1 MTVNEAIDKIKVLLN
16 TQEGSVVTPDV
27 PTAMNF
33 DTYDLMDGSKI
44 DLSSLEIGADAMLV
58 DTTGNSVVC
67 PDAEYELAD
76 GTSIVVTGGKISEIA
91 LPSSDAIEGETP
103 GTEMPGQ
110 MPGMKMSADKFEAV
124 ELGISELKAKNDALK
139 AELELIEGKF
149 NIAIS
154 QILDL
159 VSDIAKAPSAEPTQ
173 IPKSTFA
180 NIEKK
185 ADKESRF
192 LERIKTLKS

>member
-16 TQEGSVVTPDV
+16 TQEGTVVAPDV

-33 DTYDLMDGSKI
+33 ETYDLKDGSKI
-44 DLSSLEIGADAMLV
+44 DLTSLEIGADAMLV
-58 DTTGNSVVC
+58 DTTGNSAVC

-91 LPSSDAIEGETP
+91 LPASDVIEGETP
-103 GTEMPGQ
+103 GAEMPGQ
-110 MPGMKMSADKFEAV
+110 MPGMKMSEDKFEAV
-124 ELGISELKAKNDALK
+124 ELGISELKAENDALK
-139 AELELIEGKF
+139 VKLEEMEGKF
-149 NIAIS
+149 NTAFS
-154 QILDL
+154 QVLDL
-159 VSDIAKAPSAEPTQ
+159 VSELAKAPSAEPTQ
-173 IPKSTFA
+173 VPKTSFA

-192 LERIKTLKS
+192 LERIKSLNI